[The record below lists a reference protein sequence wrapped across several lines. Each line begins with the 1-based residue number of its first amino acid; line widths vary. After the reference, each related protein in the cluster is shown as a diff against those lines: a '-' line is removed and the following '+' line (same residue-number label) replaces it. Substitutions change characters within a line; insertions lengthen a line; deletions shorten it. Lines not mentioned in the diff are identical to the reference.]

1 MDDFLSQL
9 NRLLLSTYRDIERIE
24 ERMTR
29 DKSNA
34 ELSIN
39 ELHLIET
46 IAKDKTP
53 KSITYIAQEHSLSL
67 PTVTVAINKLV
78 KKGYVEKFRDE
89 KDGRMVCVRV
99 TPLGRK
105 ADVAHRYFHRLL
117 LNHIA
122 RGFTD
127 EEKRVLLTAIQRMD
141 EYLQSVYPDEKK

>member
-46 IAKDKTP
+46 IAQKHHLYRPGAFPFAANGD
-53 KSITYIAQEHSLSL
+53 SRDQQAGE
-67 PTVTVAINKLV
+67 
-78 KKGYVEKFRDE
+78 KGICGEIPR
-89 KDGRMVCVRV
+89 
-99 TPLGRK
+99 
-105 ADVAHRYFHRLL
+105 
-117 LNHIA
+117 
-122 RGFTD
+122 
-127 EEKRVLLTAIQRMD
+127 
-141 EYLQSVYPDEKK
+141 